1 MSTATRTLFIFCFFN
16 QYFIQANISNYIQCI
31 NISKK
36 NRRWL
41 LVKIYIMMHYGPFSL
56 QVSKFNQ
63 NKYLKETDMKRR
75 LLQIILREVPR
86 TSNYLKMSGLP
97 FVKLVRYKERACEKG
112 NFRNN
117 AFNSLFTV
125 KL

>member
-1 MSTATRTLFIFCFFN
+1 MAPCK
-16 QYFIQANISNYIQCI
+16 NIYNDG
-31 NISKK
+31 
-36 NRRWL
+36 
-41 LVKIYIMMHYGPFSL
+41 YGPFSL

-97 FVKLVRYKERACEKG
+97 FVKLVRYKERERVKRETLEIM
-112 NFRNN
+112 FSI
-117 AFNSLFTV
+117 AFSL
-125 KL
+125 